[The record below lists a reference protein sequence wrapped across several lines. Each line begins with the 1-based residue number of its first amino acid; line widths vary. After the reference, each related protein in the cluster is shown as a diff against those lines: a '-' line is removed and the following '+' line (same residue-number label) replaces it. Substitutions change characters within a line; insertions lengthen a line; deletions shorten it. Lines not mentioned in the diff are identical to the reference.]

1 MQMWTWNTQPRTH
14 AQRKFVELI
23 YNRTGKYAN
32 WDPPSEIR
40 VGSYGKIEAKTGNLI
55 VEGSIYD
62 DSFRENLVHA
72 GIDIKNGEHLAED
85 CPDETDFMA
94 CSKNVKKLEVNLEST
109 AEVPGFGNAS
119 IKGTWEFKKGT
130 TGAVLLMHNPRIKG
144 ISADVLG
151 KLSKIELLK
160 QVHLVIR
167 VFYCPAYSM
176 YLSDKSGEKIAIA
189 LLGSAAVA
197 GAPDIIADGVANMSW
212 WSNTQSGLSR
222 RGCKTEHC
230 FTPLYDL
237 KHVRYER
244 HRRASP
250 SPERKGEELWIAPH
264 PPWAPLDEDGKDTPV
279 YIPTSDDSSDEFDS
293 E

>member
-1 MQMWTWNTQPRTH
+1 LRSS
-14 AQRKFVELI
+14 R
-23 YNRTGKYAN
+23 
-32 WDPPSEIR
+32 EI
-40 VGSYGKIEAKTGNLI
+40 
-55 VEGSIYD
+55 
-62 DSFRENLVHA
+62 
-72 GIDIKNGEHLAED
+72 
-85 CPDETDFMA
+85 
-94 CSKNVKKLEVNLEST
+94 
-109 AEVPGFGNAS
+109 PGFGSAS

-144 ISADVLG
+144 INGDVLG

-160 QVHLVIR
+160 QMHLVIR

-176 YLSDKSGEKIAIA
+176 YLSDKSEYAIPKEMICTHPSAGGEKIAIA

-197 GAPDIIADGVANMSW
+197 GAPGIIADGVASMSW

-250 SPERKGEELWIAPH
+250 SPERKGEELCVLSFLP
-264 PPWAPLDEDGKDTPV
+264 
-279 YIPTSDDSSDEFDS
+279 
-293 E
+293 